1 MSTPPK
7 LVVLS
12 ERIYRKLLLLYP
24 PAHRRDYGG
33 LMAQLFRDQCRDAC
47 REGRSAGLIKLWL
60 RVLPDIGKT
69 SSQEQIAAIERKQI
83 MKNITAINHPTTWLI
98 IGIALGILSVPF
110 VQSPGGLLLA
120 VASALAILARA
131 IVDLFR
137 PSIQWKRI
145 LLATVVVMVIY
156 GFLMPAWAK
165 HGTAG
170 DGSQVLK
177 LTLLVCLLANLAVAL
192 VKSLQFLIERRKV

>member
-1 MSTPPK
+1 MSTPPE

-12 ERIYRKLLLLYP
+12 ERIYRQLLLLYP

-33 LMAQLFRDQCRDAC
+33 LMAQLFRDQCRDAY
-47 REGRSAGLIKLWL
+47 REGRSAGLINLWL

-69 SSQEQIAAIERKQI
+69 SLQEQIAAIERKQI
-83 MKNITAINHPTTWLI
+83 MKNITAINNPTTWLI

-110 VQSPGGLLLA
+110 IQSPGGLLLA

-131 IVDLFR
+131 VADLFR
-137 PSIQWKRI
+137 PSLEWKRI
-145 LLATVVVMVIY
+145 LLATVVVMVMY

-165 HGTAG
+165 HGTSG

-177 LTLLVCLLANLAVAL
+177 LTLLACLFANLAVAL

>member
-33 LMAQLFRDQCRDAC
+33 MMAQLFRDQCRDAD

-69 SSQEQIAAIERKQI
+69 SLQEQIAAIERKQI
-83 MKNITAINHPTTWLI
+83 MKNITAINNPTTWLI
-98 IGIALGILSVPF
+98 IGIALGILSVPLI
-110 VQSPGGLLLA
+110 QSPGGMVLA

-131 IVDLFR
+131 VADLFR

-145 LLATVVVMVIY
+145 LLATVVVMVLY

>member
-1 MSTPPK
+1 M
-7 LVVLS
+7 
-12 ERIYRKLLLLYP
+12 
-24 PAHRRDYGG
+24 
-33 LMAQLFRDQCRDAC
+33 
-47 REGRSAGLIKLWL
+47 IKLWL

-69 SSQEQIAAIERKQI
+69 SIQEQIAAIERKQI

-131 IVDLFR
+131 VADLFR

>member
-12 ERIYRKLLLLYP
+12 EKIYRKLLLLYP

-33 LMAQLFRDQCRDAC
+33 LMAQLFRDQCRDAY

-69 SSQEQIAAIERKQI
+69 SIQEQIAAIKRKPI
-83 MKNITAINHPTTWLI
+83 MKNITAINNPTTWLI

-110 VQSPGGLLLA
+110 IQSPGGMVLA
-120 VASALAILARA
+120 IASALAVLARA
-131 IVDLFR
+131 VVDFSR
-137 PSIQWKRI
+137 PSLEWKRI

-156 GFLMPAWAK
+156 GILMPAWAK

-192 VKSLQFLIERRKV
+192 AKSLQFLVEHRKV

>member
-33 LMAQLFRDQCRDAC
+33 LMAQLFRDQCRDAY

-69 SSQEQIAAIERKQI
+69 SIQEQIAAIERKQI
-83 MKNITAINHPTTWLI
+83 MKNITAINNPTTWLI

-120 VASALAILARA
+120 VASALAVLARA
-131 IVDLFR
+131 VVDFSR
-137 PSIQWKRI
+137 PSLEWKRI

-165 HGTAG
+165 HGTSG

>member
-12 ERIYRKLLLLYP
+12 EKIYRKLLLLYP

-33 LMAQLFRDQCRDAC
+33 LMAQLFRDQCRDAY
-47 REGRSAGLIKLWL
+47 REGRTAGLMKLWL
-60 RVLPDIGKT
+60 RVLPDIGRT
-69 SSQEQIAAIERKQI
+69 SIQEQIAAIERKKI
-83 MKNITAINHPTTWLI
+83 MKNITVINNPTTLLI

-120 VASALAILARA
+120 IASALAILARA

-137 PSIQWKRI
+137 PSIEWKRI
-145 LLATVVVMVIY
+145 VLATLVIMVIY
-156 GFLMPAWAK
+156 GLLMPAWAK
-165 HGTAG
+165 RVVPG
-170 DGSQVLK
+170 DQSPVLK
-177 LTLLVCLLANLAVAL
+177 LTFLVCLFANPAVAL

>member
-1 MSTPPK
+1 M
-7 LVVLS
+7 
-12 ERIYRKLLLLYP
+12 
-24 PAHRRDYGG
+24 
-33 LMAQLFRDQCRDAC
+33 
-47 REGRSAGLIKLWL
+47 IKLWL

-69 SSQEQIAAIERKQI
+69 SIQEQIAAIERKQI

-137 PSIQWKRI
+137 PSLEWKRI
-145 LLATVVVMVIY
+145 LVSTVVIMVIY
-156 GFLMPAWAK
+156 GLLMPAWAK
-165 HGTAG
+165 HGIPG
-170 DGSQVLK
+170 DHPQVLK
-177 LTLLVCLLANLAVAL
+177 LTLLVCLLANPAVAL
-192 VKSLQFLIERRKV
+192 VKTLQFLMERRRV

>member
-1 MSTPPK
+1 MPTPPK
-7 LVVLS
+7 LVLLS

-33 LMAQLFRDQCRDAC
+33 LMAQLFRDQCRDAY
-47 REGRSAGLIKLWL
+47 REGRSAGLINLWL

-69 SSQEQIAAIERKQI
+69 SLQEQIAAIERKQI
-83 MKNITAINHPTTWLI
+83 MKNITAINNPTTLLI

-110 VQSPGGLLLA
+110 IQSPGGMVLA

-145 LLATVVVMVIY
+145 LLATVVVMVMY

-165 HGTAG
+165 HGTSG

-177 LTLLVCLLANLAVAL
+177 LTLLACLFANLAVA
-192 VKSLQFLIERRKV
+192 VGKSLQFLFERRKV

>member
-7 LVVLS
+7 LVLLS
-12 ERIYRKLLLLYP
+12 ERIYRKMLLLYP
-24 PAHRRDYGG
+24 RTHRRDYGG
-33 LMAQLFRDQCRDAC
+33 LMAQLFRDQCRDAY

-69 SSQEQIAAIERKQI
+69 SLQEQIAAIERKEI
-83 MKNITAINHPTTWLI
+83 MKNITVINNPTTWLI
-98 IGIALGILSVPF
+98 IGIALGILSVPII
-110 VQSPGGLLLA
+110 QSPGGIVLA

-137 PSIQWKRI
+137 PSLQWKRI

-156 GFLMPAWAK
+156 GFLMPAWAND
-165 HGTAG
+165 GIPG

-177 LTLLVCLLANLAVAL
+177 LTLLACLFANLAVAL

>member
-1 MSTPPK
+1 
-7 LVVLS
+7 
-12 ERIYRKLLLLYP
+12 
-24 PAHRRDYGG
+24 
-33 LMAQLFRDQCRDAC
+33 
-47 REGRSAGLIKLWL
+47 
-60 RVLPDIGKT
+60 
-69 SSQEQIAAIERKQI
+69 
-83 MKNITAINHPTTWLI
+83 MKNIRAINRPTTLLI

-110 VQSPGGLLLA
+110 IQSPGGLLLA

-131 IVDLFR
+131 VADLFR

-145 LLATVVVMVIY
+145 LLATVVVMVLY

-177 LTLLVCLLANLAVAL
+177 LTLLACLFANLAVAL
-192 VKSLQFLIERRKV
+192 GKSLQFLIERRKV

>member
-24 PAHRRDYGG
+24 RTHRRDYGG

-69 SSQEQIAAIERKQI
+69 SIQEQIAAIERKQF
-83 MKNITAINHPTTWLI
+83 MKNITAINNPTTLLM

-110 VQSPGGLLLA
+110 IQSPGGLLLA

-137 PSIQWKRI
+137 PSIEWKRI

-165 HGTAG
+165 HGTPG

-177 LTLLVCLLANLAVAL
+177 LTLLVCLLANLSVAL